1 MDRYD
6 AILEHLENAQSKG
19 RESVMNRLDTVVS
32 SLEQLMETAKE
43 TIQAAVPSTE
53 EEVLPLAEVEA
64 MIADL
69 RAQPTVSGG
78 VSLDHLRVLD
88 EARSQSE
95 LLRALLPMLAESVG
109 RAVVLVIRDG
119 VVTAWS
125 GTGFDN
131 EEKLRSWHGGLAG
144 SPDLAHLHETTHP
157 QHFSP
162 ATDPLFSEWLA
173 GETMPEEAVLLPI
186 SLRGKLM
193 GVIYIDHIGGQP
205 WDVDTAQALNAVA
218 CWLIDTLHHR
228 ASVPSPMLAE
238 IAEQAAPAVT
248 EESSMRENFEL
259 VEEPEPAAA
268 PAAID
273 FDSDPT
279 PSPAE
284 TGSVAPELEIADE
297 FDQEPS
303 AIDFGHPPTEAAPEP
318 QPEPPHAP
326 VPAPEELEPAAAEEA
341 VSLDYDFEASS
352 AAEPVTEAG
361 FDPSA
366 TIRVDATEE
375 LPQVDFGADSEP
387 GPASEPSVEAALP
400 AVETPLPEVDDA
412 PPTPPPVQP
421 IEPPT
426 AAEEEIPQID
436 FGRTP
441 EDDAK
446 LEEARRF
453 ARLLVSEIKLYNEDE
468 VEKGRA
474 AKDIGKRLREDIERS
489 REMYEKRISPQIRQE
504 HDYFRDELIRI
515 LADGDAEA
523 LDG

>member
-1 MDRYD
+1 
-6 AILEHLENAQSKG
+6 
-19 RESVMNRLDTVVS
+19 
-32 SLEQLMETAKE
+32 
-43 TIQAAVPSTE
+43 
-53 EEVLPLAEVEA
+53 
-64 MIADL
+64 
-69 RAQPTVSGG
+69 
-78 VSLDHLRVLD
+78 
-88 EARSQSE
+88 
-95 LLRALLPMLAESVG
+95 MLAESVG

-131 EEKLRSWHGGLAG
+131 DEKLRSWHGGLAG
-144 SPDLAHLHETTHP
+144 SPDLSQLSETAHP

-162 ATDPLFSEWLA
+162 AADPLFSEWLA
-173 GETMPEEAVLLPI
+173 GETMPDEAVLLPI

-193 GVIYIDHIGGQP
+193 GVIYIDRVGDQP
-205 WDVDTAQALNAVA
+205 WDVDTAQALNAIA

-228 ASVPSPMLAE
+228 TTVPSPMLAE
-238 IAEQAAPAVT
+238 IAEAAPPAAPAEAPMHDT
-248 EESSMRENFEL
+248 FEL
-259 VEEPEPAAA
+259 VEEPAPSAA

-273 FDSDPT
+273 FDSEAT
-279 PSPAE
+279 PPPAE
-284 TGSVAPELEIADE
+284 TPPAVPEPEVAAEPPAVDIAAD
-297 FDQEPS
+297 FDQEPA
-303 AIDFGHPPTEAAPEP
+303 AIDFSQPPMEVAPEP
-318 QPEPPHAP
+318 QPEPPQTPA
-326 VPAPEELEPAAAEEA
+326 PAPEHFEPEPAEEA
-341 VSLDYDFEASS
+341 VSLDYDFAASS
-352 AAEPVTEAG
+352 EAEPVAEAG

-366 TIRVDATEE
+366 TIRVDATEQ
-375 LPQVDFGADSEP
+375 LPPVDFGAEP
-387 GPASEPSVEAALP
+387 EPAPAPEPP
-400 AVETPLPEVDDA
+400 VETAPPPVEPAPPEVDDS

-426 AAEEEIPQID
+426 AVEEETPQID

-474 AKDIGKRLREDIERS
+474 AKDIGNRLKEDIERS
-489 REMYEKRISPQIRQE
+489 REMYEKRISPEIRQE

-523 LDG
+523 LGG